1 MGGRRR
7 SRGGPAPRKNATPS
21 REARAGQSDKRRSS
35 HAADKDVTYVLR
47 RDLIAGAGAGLAGGL
62 VFGLAMRVQGVLAE
76 VAGLIGSASLGAG
89 LTLHLVISVLVGAGF
104 GAIFRYQPR
113 GYAAALSGGLLY
125 GQLWWILGPLTLVP
139 LLLGRGP
146 TWSLAEAAAAFPNL
160 VGHLLYGSVTGLA
173 FHALVTFYLRTT
185 SELEGAD
192 THIAVPDKR
201 VVILGA
207 GFGGVAAARRLEQL
221 LRHEKRVE
229 VTLVSQGNY
238 LLFTPMLAEVASGA
252 LAARHISA
260 PVRAAVPRTHFRRA
274 EVEAIDTDARV
285 VWVRPGATHSLEKLP
300 YDHLVLALGSV
311 PNYLGLP
318 GLEENAFTLKT
329 LQDATRLRNHVI
341 SLLERADAEP
351 DPEER
356 HRQLAFVVAG
366 GGYAGTE
373 MIAELFDLVHSV
385 LRYYPHIDPR
395 ELRFVLVHSGD
406 RILPE
411 ISMELAEYALSKLR
425 ARGIEFLLRVRVA
438 GAGPDTVLLADGG
451 RIPSR
456 TLVWTAGNRPN
467 PLLDTLPCEHNKAG
481 AVVAESTLR
490 VSGLTNIWA
499 VGDCAE
505 IPDAYNKDKPYPP
518 TAQHALRE
526 GKLVAEN
533 IAAVLRGKA
542 PKRFRFRAVGT
553 LVALGHRTAIAELRG
568 RKFSGPLAWFMWRT
582 VYLGKLPSLE
592 KKVHVALDWTV
603 DLFFPRDIVLTANTP
618 EARSPR
624 SNASD
629 SGIAAPRI
637 AKEPAR

>member
-1 MGGRRR
+1 ML
-7 SRGGPAPRKNATPS
+7 ADV
-21 REARAGQSDKRRSS
+21 AR
-35 HAADKDVTYVLR
+35 
-47 RDLIAGAGAGLAGGL
+47 
-62 VFGLAMRVQGVLAE
+62 
-76 VAGLIGSASLGAG
+76 LIGSASLGAG
-89 LTLHLVISVLVGAGF
+89 LTLYLVISVLVGAGF

-125 GQLWWILGPLTLVP
+125 GLLWWLLGPLTLVP

-146 TWSLAEAAAAFPNL
+146 TWSLAEAGAAFPTL
-160 VGHLLYGSVTGLA
+160 VGHLLYGGVTGLA

-185 SELEGAD
+185 PEREGAD
-192 THIAVPDKR
+192 ARIEMPDKR

-207 GFGGVAAARRLEQL
+207 GFGGVAAAQRLEQL
-221 LRHEKRVE
+221 LRNEKRVE
-229 VTLVSQGNY
+229 VTLVSRSNY

-260 PVRAAVPRTHFRRA
+260 PVRAALPRTYFRRA
-274 EVEAIDTDARV
+274 EVEAVDTDTQV
-285 VWVRPGATHSLEKLP
+285 VRVRPGATHPIETLP

-311 PNYLGLP
+311 SNYLGLP
-318 GLEENAFTLKT
+318 GVEENAFTLKT

-341 SLLERADAEP
+341 SLLERADVEP
-351 DPEER
+351 DAKER
-356 HRQLAFVVAG
+356 RRQLAFVVAG

-411 ISMELAEYALSKLR
+411 ISMELAEYALGKLR

-438 GAGPDTVLLADGG
+438 GARPDTVLLTDGG
-451 RIPSR
+451 QIPSR
-456 TLVWTAGNRPN
+456 TLVWTAGNRPH
-467 PLLDTLPCEHNKAG
+467 PLLGALPCEHNKAG
-481 AVVAESTLR
+481 AVVADSTLR
-490 VSGLTNIWA
+490 VVGLTNVWA
-499 VGDCAE
+499 VGDCAQ
-505 IPDAYNKDKPYPP
+505 IPDAYNDGKPYPP

-533 IAAVLRGKA
+533 VAAVLRGKA
-542 PKRFRFRAVGT
+542 PKPFRFRAIGT
-553 LVALGHRTAIAELRG
+553 LVALGHRTAVAELRG

-618 EARSPR
+618 EARPPG

-629 SGIAAPRI
+629 RGSAAPPT